1 MSEKIRL
8 GALGGWLGQSPPP
21 TFSLPS
27 SAAGMVWLVI
37 GLATTLHAALSDGP
51 PAAVTT
57 GRVALIL
64 LVGFAL
70 QMLLGVTTRVLP
82 RRLGRSPAATHDA
95 AAELERWGTGRVVVT
110 NLGLALHLL
119 PTPPLV
125 RLVIAVLAGLAL
137 ALALPLLV
145 RAVRA
150 ARAAVPQRE
159 VDLPREGRPAG
170 PAAPAWSRLELL
182 TGAGI
187 IALGTSVGVGL
198 DPAAAGLGRAAGG
211 GARRDVV
218 GTGRT
223 RRVRVRAHD
232 MRFHP
237 EEVSV
242 DVGDRLVIELENTDS
257 TDIHDLVLADGT
269 ASPRLSPGGR
279 ATLEVGPVGA
289 PTQGWCSVVGHRQ
302 MGMVF
307 RITATGSV
315 NGTQE
320 PSHDRDDEAPRIDF
334 RDSWGEDFTG
344 IDPTLPPLGD
354 SSVREVTLTVSE
366 VPIEIAPGVTQ
377 LRWTYNGDSLA
388 PTLHGRVG
396 DRFVVTLVNEG
407 TMGHSID
414 FHASEVAPNREMRTI
429 PPGERLR
436 YEFTAARAGI
446 WMYHCGTPP
455 MSTHIASG
463 LAGAVVV
470 EPEGLAEVDRTYVI
484 AQSEIHL
491 GPQGE
496 AVNSTKVVDDE
507 PDAVVFNGYVNQY
520 VDRPLRAKVGERIRV
535 WALDLGPNRPLSF
548 HVVGAQFD
556 TVYKEGAYRL
566 KRGRGPLDPP
576 GTTSG
581 GSQSLGLLAA
591 QGGFVELAF
600 TEPGRYPFV
609 NHVMSDGERGA
620 LGLFE
625 VT

>member
-1 MSEKIRL
+1 MRGVSRTPV
-8 GALGGWLGQSPPP
+8 WRTWSRQSPPP

-27 SAAGMVWLVI
+27 SVAGVGWLVL
-37 GLATTLHAALSDGP
+37 GLTTAVLAALSVAP
-51 PAAVTT
+51 SASLTT
-57 GRVALIL
+57 VRVAVL
-64 LVGFAL
+64 LVVGFAL
-70 QMLLGVTTRVLP
+70 QVVLGVTTRVLP
-82 RRLGRSPAATHDA
+82 RLLGRSPAAAHDA
-95 AAELERWGTGRVVVT
+95 AVELERWGTGRVVVT
-110 NLGLALHLL
+110 NLGLALCLL
-119 PTPPLV
+119 ATPSLV
-125 RLVIAVLAGLAL
+125 ALVMAVLAGLAL

-150 ARAAVPQRE
+150 ARAAGGRRDHPQAQH
-159 VDLPREGRPAG
+159 PAG
-170 PAAPAWSRLELL
+170 PSAPAWSRLELL

-187 IALGTSVGVGL
+187 IAIGTSVGVGL
-198 DPAAAGLGRAAGG
+198 DPAAAGLGRAAAPG
-211 GARRDVV
+211 GARR
-218 GTGRT
+218 GGPGAGRT

-237 EEVSV
+237 EEVAV

-257 TDIHDLVLADGT
+257 TDVHDLVLVDGT
-269 ASPRLSPGGR
+269 ASPRLAPGEQ
-279 ATLEVGPVGA
+279 ATFDVGPVVA
-289 PTQGWCSVVGHRQ
+289 DTQGWCSVVGHRQ

-315 NGTQE
+315 HGTQE
-320 PSHDRDDEAPRIDF
+320 PGHDRDDEAPRIDF
-334 RDSWGEDFTG
+334 RDSWGEDFPG

-354 SSVREVTLTVSE
+354 SSVREVSLSISE

-429 PPGERLR
+429 PPGETLR

-470 EPEGLAEVDRTYVI
+470 EPEGLTEVDRSYVI

-556 TVYKEGAYRL
+556 TVYKEGSYRL

-581 GSQSLGLLAA
+581 GCQSLGLLAA
-591 QGGFVELAF
+591 QGGFVELTF

-609 NHVMSDGERGA
+609 NHVMSDGEKGA